1 VTLRYF
7 QLRLSLKIN
16 IKPVCKKCYV
26 GQPTSPF
33 GANHCTE
40 RKPNKAGRLCASNLR
55 TKKRC
60 DGLQHSG
67 RRNLPVLGLF
77 DHDVSGS
84 CPALWWS
91 LCQPRFHL
99 LAKKSWSLLVK
110 AVPGPRTSSCVLSFV
125 WWLPISLR
133 PALLLSASMQLLAS
147 ASWTRQRGLLDCD
160 CAEIFVI
167 GTRNCKMGKH
177 FHTNVEKLSSLTR
190 NWCTRHRDKV
200 LFRAFDCNITEI
212 SISTIAS
219 ASRHRRFM
227 WRSEISLLNS
237 EG

>member
-1 VTLRYF
+1 MLVSPQVHSAPITVLSENRTRQVDSVHRTSALRNAVMDCGT
-7 QLRLSLKIN
+7 R
-16 IKPVCKKCYV
+16 
-26 GQPTSPF
+26 
-33 GANHCTE
+33 GAKTY
-40 RKPNKAGRLCASNLR
+40 RY
-55 TKKRC
+55 
-60 DGLQHSG
+60 
-67 RRNLPVLGLF
+67 LGCLIMMWAAAAPLF
-77 DHDVSGS
+77 DGACVSRDS
-84 CPALWWS
+84 TCL
-91 LCQPRFHL
+91 Q
-99 LAKKSWSLLVK
+99 KKSWSLLVK

-133 PALLLSASMQLLAS
+133 PMLLLSASMQLLAS
-147 ASWTRQRGLLDCD
+147 ASWTRQRRLLDCD

-177 FHTNVEKLSSLTR
+177 FHASVEKLSSLTR

-227 WRSEISLLNS
+227 WRSEISLLYS